1 MLQDRYETDKLFD
14 SILILTNQM
23 DPVLAQID
31 QLLED
36 EALYQ
41 LIRNDLAKRYPQTEQ
56 TGRNS
61 TPVEVVLRMLAVK
74 RLYGLSYER
83 TEYQVRDSL
92 VLRQFC
98 RVYFN
103 EVPDD
108 TTMIRWAGLIQP
120 ETLESFNHRLTQ
132 LARQLKVTK
141 GRKLRTDGTVVETNI
156 HHPSDSSLLADS
168 VRVLGR
174 TLRRAR
180 EVLQGQTDLGQQVF
194 RNRIRSVRRLARQ
207 VGEAMRKR
215 GETAREQGM
224 QAYHKLVKATQ
235 QTIKQAQRV
244 LPALQAVTG
253 EGAEKLSAILETF
266 IPRAEQVVS
275 QTVRRVFQ
283 GEKVPAGEKIV
294 SLFETHTAIIRRNKA
309 RKPNEYGHKVW
320 LDEVDGGIVTR
331 WQVLEGNPNDDQQW
345 IPSLE
350 HHIECFGK
358 LPHQMSADRGVH
370 SSNNEQIAQDQ
381 GVKRVVLPQPGRKS
395 EARKRYEKQRW
406 FQQGR
411 KWHAGVEGRISV
423 LKRRHELDRCRDH
436 GRQGFDN
443 WVGWGV
449 ITANLLVIGRSVAAK
464 A

>member
-14 SILILTNQM
+14 SILILTNRM

-41 LIRNDLAKRYPQTEQ
+41 LIRNDLARRYPQTEQ

-108 TTMIRWAGLIQP
+108 TTLIRWAGLIQP

-180 EVLQGQTDLGQQVF
+180 EVLQAPTDLGQQVF

-215 GETAREQGM
+215 GETAQEQGM

-244 LPALQAVTG
+244 LPALQAATD
-253 EGAEKLSAILETF
+253 EGAEELSAILETF

-275 QTVRRVFQ
+275 QAVRRVFQ

-294 SLFETHTAIIRRNKA
+294 SLFEPHTAIIRRDKA
-309 RKPNEYGHKVW
+309 RKPTEYGHKVW
-320 LDEVDGGIVTR
+320 LDEVDGGLVTR

-358 LPHQMSADRGVH
+358 PPHQMSADRGVH
-370 SSNNEQIAQDQ
+370 SANNEQIARDQ

-395 EARKRYEKQRW
+395 EARKQHEKQHW

-436 GRQGFDN
+436 GRQGFDK

-449 ITANLLVIGRSVAAK
+449 IAANLLVIGRKVAAK